1 MSPQSASLWYVDN
14 FELKLLEKQ
23 LVQEGCSESPL
34 SPQKQEAYLPLGTS
48 LVVQWLRLH
57 ASRAGSEV

>member
-1 MSPQSASLWYVDN
+1 MSPQSASLWDVDN

-23 LVQEGCSESPL
+23 LVQEGCSEPPL